1 MDQSWKMHYKYFG
14 ELNIVYTLNTFL
26 NASVLDPRDLQGS
39 AVLTKMKSVETTL
52 TWSVAD
58 TVLNDGNSAD
68 TTDSFTKGSQK
79 TWVLVSKSMNPAISV
94 ICTTAPLTEAHYAI
108 LEL

>member
-58 TVLNDGNSAD
+58 SAERWEFSRHD
-68 TTDSFTKGSQK
+68 RFFHKRLSEDLSLFQK
-79 TWVLVSKSMNPAISV
+79 AWILLSV
-94 ICTTAPLTEAHYAI
+94 WYAPLHR
-108 LEL
+108 

>member
-1 MDQSWKMHYKYFG
+1 MHYKYFG

-52 TWSVAD
+52 T
-58 TVLNDGNSAD
+58 
-68 TTDSFTKGSQK
+68 
-79 TWVLVSKSMNPAISV
+79 
-94 ICTTAPLTEAHYAI
+94 
-108 LEL
+108 